1 MSEWIEKWMD
11 DATNA
16 SLFPLLH
23 THTAH
28 VYTHARAGSRSAAD
42 NLTIVANRL
51 LAVALAMT
59 RCGDIV
65 ELSTYV
71 EKK

>member
-1 MSEWIEKWMD
+1 MELRWSASRSRAVKALCEH
-11 DATNA
+11 DAKT
-16 SLFPLLH
+16 S
-23 THTAH
+23 
-28 VYTHARAGSRSAAD
+28 YTHARAGSRSAAD